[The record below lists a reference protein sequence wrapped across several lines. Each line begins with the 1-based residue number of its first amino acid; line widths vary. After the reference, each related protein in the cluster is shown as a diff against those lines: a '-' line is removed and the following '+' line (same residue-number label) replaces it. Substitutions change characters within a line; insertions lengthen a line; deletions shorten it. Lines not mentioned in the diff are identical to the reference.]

1 MYILLD
7 IFFEIVISFECI
19 KMVKEPSKDSFE
31 STFIF
36 CPNEIL
42 FLSKYFKKSDEES
55 LTPTQMPV
63 LCSSKVDNSLFSIF

>member
-1 MYILLD
+1 
-7 IFFEIVISFECI
+7 
-19 KMVKEPSKDSFE
+19 MVKEPSKDSFE

-55 LTPTQMPV
+55 LTPTQIPV
-63 LCSSKVDNSLFSIF
+63 LCSSKVDNSLF